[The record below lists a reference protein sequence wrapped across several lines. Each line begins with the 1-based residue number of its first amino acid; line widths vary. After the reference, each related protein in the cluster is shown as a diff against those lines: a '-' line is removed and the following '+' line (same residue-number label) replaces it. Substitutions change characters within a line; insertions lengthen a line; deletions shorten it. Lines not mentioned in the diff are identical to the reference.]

1 MVSDRKLARP
11 QCVQRTTTLVECG
24 AESGDRRP
32 WGVNVTSIILDTG
45 LLAEATLTEG
55 AGWIAGQNFSARS
68 QMDANPTL
76 ETNLKGFACFKLL
89 DQFTRLSARDRA
101 HTDALAALRA
111 GFVEHSLSSANT
123 VEWESIL
130 SNVLYLL
137 QLGSDYAGSEAH
149 INEVARDAGRTD
161 RDLTAESAS
170 RVFADTASV
179 VDARIAHLFE
189 GFEIAA

>member
-1 MVSDRKLARP
+1 
-11 QCVQRTTTLVECG
+11 
-24 AESGDRRP
+24 
-32 WGVNVTSIILDTG
+32 VTSIILDTG

-55 AGWIAGQNFSARS
+55 AGWVAGQQFTKQSEN
-68 QMDANPTL
+68 NPNVAL
-76 ETNLKGFACFKLL
+76 ETAMKGFACFKLL

-137 QLGSDYAGSEAH
+137 QLGSEYAGSESH
-149 INEVARDAGRTD
+149 VEQVAREAGRTD
-161 RDLTAESAS
+161 RDLTVDSVAK
-170 RVFADTASV
+170 VFAETQVTVDT
-179 VDARIAHLFE
+179 RIDHLFE
-189 GFEIAA
+189 GFELAA